1 MTFNRVFSSCF
12 LLFLVSC
19 SFSIKR
25 ETSGQNGKTITV
37 RKISESL
44 EGDVVLKST
53 VRRLDFEE
61 IEGRRDWRCRSFVL
75 DIRNGDTLF
84 SFDDTILHFPGS
96 ISKGEKMVVEGKFAS
111 ESFSLIFPGTNSDAP
126 KVLEWVGD
134 HVILDGEAYEDLEV
148 GEYTYA
154 QGKLVQ

>member
-1 MTFNRVFSSCF
+1 
-12 LLFLVSC
+12 
-19 SFSIKR
+19 
-25 ETSGQNGKTITV
+25 
-37 RKISESL
+37 
-44 EGDVVLKST
+44 
-53 VRRLDFEE
+53 
-61 IEGRRDWRCRSFVL
+61 
-75 DIRNGDTLF
+75 
-84 SFDDTILHFPGS
+84 
-96 ISKGEKMVVEGKFAS
+96 MVVEGKFAS